1 MKRLVMLLIAVLVTA
16 QAWGLNLEPLSM
28 RFTPSGRDSIRTF
41 RVTNTQ
47 DESIAVR
54 IQMTSRELQSNGEEF
69 RRPADTEFM
78 VFPNRLFLQPGQTQA
93 VRVQWRG
100 PASLEREQ
108 AYRIIVEQVAVEQDR
123 PTDEATSGGVS
134 LAFMYRY
141 VGAVYI
147 SPPNA
152 RPNIVL
158 SSARTAGSNGSVVE
172 ASVLALEFE
181 NTGSGHTVL
190 REPAIV
196 IRGETLAGESV
207 RYELTA
213 ERLQTLAGT
222 NFLAGARVVQLVS
235 LPVPLNESTLAV
247 EHDFGLSK

>member
-1 MKRLVMLLIAVLVTA
+1 MKRIALLLIAMFVTA

-47 DESIAVR
+47 EESIAVR
-54 IQMTSRELQSNGEEF
+54 IQMTTRELQANAEEL
-69 RRPADTEFM
+69 RQPADAEFM
-78 VFPNRLFLQPGQTQA
+78 VFPNRLFLEPGQTQA

-108 AYRIIVEQVAVEQDR
+108 AYRIIVEQVAVEQER
-123 PTDEATSGGVS
+123 PTDVATSGGVS

-152 RPNIVL
+152 QPNIVL
-158 SSARTAGSNGSVVE
+158 NSAQTAGSNGSIVE
-172 ASVLALEFE
+172 AAVLALEFE
-181 NTGSGHTVL
+181 NVGSGHTVV
-190 REPAIV
+190 RDAEIV
-196 IRGETLAGESV
+196 IRGKSRSGEALV
-207 RYELTA
+207 YELNVQDL
-213 ERLQTLAGT
+213 RTLSGT

-235 LPVPLNESTLAV
+235 LPEPMDEATLEV
-247 EHDFGLSK
+247 NHNFSLSR

>member
-1 MKRLVMLLIAVLVTA
+1 MKRIALLLIAMFVTA

-41 RVTNTQ
+41 RVSNTQ
-47 DESIAVR
+47 EQSIAVR
-54 IQMTSRELQSNGEEF
+54 IHMTTRELQANGEEL
-69 RRPADTEFM
+69 RQPADAEFM
-78 VFPNRLFLQPGQTQA
+78 VFPNRLFLEPGQTQA

-108 AYRIIVEQVAVEQDR
+108 AYRIIVEQVAVEQER
-123 PTDEATSGGVS
+123 PTDAASSGGVS

-158 SSARTAGSNGSVVE
+158 NSAQTAGSNGSIVE
-172 ASVLALEFE
+172 AGVLALEFE
-181 NTGSGHTVL
+181 NVGTGHSVV
-190 REPAIV
+190 RDAEIV
-196 IRGETLAGESV
+196 IRGETLSGEAV
-207 RYELTA
+207 VYELNTQDL
-213 ERLQTLAGT
+213 RTLAGT
-222 NFLAGARVVQLVS
+222 NLLAGARVVQLVS
-235 LPVPLNESTLAV
+235 LPEPMDEATLEV
-247 EHDFGLSK
+247 NHSFSLSR

>member
-1 MKRLVMLLIAVLVTA
+1 MKRWVMLLIAVLVTG

-47 DESIAVR
+47 EESIAVR
-54 IQMTSRELQSNGEEF
+54 IHMTSRELQSNGEEF
-69 RRPADTEFM
+69 RSSADSQFI
-78 VFPNRLFLQPGQTQA
+78 VFPNRLFLAPGQTQA
-93 VRVQWRG
+93 LHVQWRG
-100 PASLEREQ
+100 PADLEREQ
-108 AYRIIVEQVAVEQDR
+108 AYRIIVEQVAVEQER
-123 PTDEATSGGVS
+123 PTDEATSGGIS

-141 VGAVYI
+141 VGAVYV

-158 SSARTAGSNGSVVE
+158 NSAKIADNDGSVVD

-190 REPAIV
+190 REPEV
-196 IRGETLAGESV
+196 VVRGETLSGESV
-207 RYELTA
+207 RYELDA
-213 ERLQTLAGT
+213 ERLRNLAGT

-235 LPVPLNESTLAV
+235 LPEALNEA
-247 EHDFGLSK
+247 